1 MIMPMLRLLGSTLGI
16 GAALMVLAAC
26 RSDAPAQNQSAS
38 STLRSAAETPPAE
51 RAARPLLGAGEAV
64 PTAILAAARHW
75 QRGGA
80 AGNRV
85 LIATFTYTRCP
96 ESGPCAIAERT
107 LQRVQGAILA
117 TPALS
122 TSVGIL
128 SLSVD
133 PVFDVPAVLR
143 RHADRIGADASVWR
157 FSALAPAEIGDS
169 LAAFGVPWA
178 GGAGIAPAT
187 VTLLV
192 DAGGRLARVYS
203 GPAWTAEE
211 LLSDLR
217 SLVLRADPAVLA
229 AYIEA
234 QTALAADD
242 HPRASRALG
251 RLTKTVSDPAVARL
265 AAAARDAVGLPATR
279 LAFKPLS
286 EALVRLPWP
295 PEYQPMYC
303 PMFDGNAGATWV
315 QKAGPVTNPYLGSS
329 MLRCGT
335 DLSAGAH
342 ADHSAKFGGVLF
354 MAADGFH
361 HVEGTYTAD
370 GFFHVRLY
378 DNFRKQIPVAGFQAR
393 AVLDEKASK
402 PLVPSRDG
410 LTLDV
415 KVGTRAWPAE
425 ITLQI
430 VLERGA
436 PEERFDFVFVSHS
449 PGGS

>member
-1 MIMPMLRLLGSTLGI
+1 MLRLLASTLAI
-16 GAALMVLAAC
+16 GAALVALAGC
-26 RSDAPAQNQSAS
+26 RAEAPTLNLPPASAS
-38 STLRSAAETPPAE
+38 RAEPETP
-51 RAARPLLGAGEAV
+51 RTDGAARPLLRVGEPV
-64 PTAILAAARHW
+64 PAPILAGARHW

-107 LQRVQGAILA
+107 LQRVQDVIHT
-117 TPALS
+117 TPGLS

-133 PVFDVPAVLR
+133 PAFDVPAVLR
-143 RHADRIGADASVWR
+143 RHADRIGADAGVWR
-157 FSALAPAEIGDS
+157 FAALAPAEIGDS
-169 LAAFGVPWA
+169 LAAFGVPWTS
-178 GGAGIAPAT
+178 GAGIAPAT
-187 VTLLV
+187 VTLLI

-217 SLVLRADPAVLA
+217 SLVLRADPAVLT
-229 AYIEA
+229 AYIDA

-242 HPRASRALG
+242 QPRASRALG
-251 RLTKTVSDPAVARL
+251 RLTKAVSDPAVARL

-279 LAFKPLS
+279 LAFRPLS

-303 PMFDGNAGATWV
+303 PMFAGNAGATWV

-370 GFFHVRLY
+370 GWFHVRLY

-393 AVLDEKASK
+393 AVLDEKVSK
-402 PLVPSRDG
+402 PLVPAREG

-425 ITLQI
+425 ITLEI

-436 PEERFDFVFVSHS
+436 PEERFDFVFASHS
-449 PGGS
+449 PGSP

>member
-1 MIMPMLRLLGSTLGI
+1 MIVPMLRLLASSLAI
-16 GAALMVLAAC
+16 GAALVALAGC
-26 RSDAPAQNQSAS
+26 RSEAPGQNQSAS
-38 STLRSAAETPPAE
+38 PASRSAETPPADHP
-51 RAARPLLGAGEAV
+51 ARPLLRVGEPV
-64 PTAILAAARHW
+64 PAPILAGARHW

-107 LQRVQGAILA
+107 LQRVQDVIRA
-117 TPALS
+117 TPGLS

-143 RHADRIGADASVWR
+143 RHADRIGADAGVWR
-157 FSALAPAEIGDS
+157 FAALAPAEVGDT
-169 LAAFGVPWA
+169 LGAFGVPWTS
-178 GGAGIAPAT
+178 GAGIGSAT
-187 VTLLV
+187 ATLLI

-242 HPRASRALG
+242 QPRASRALG
-251 RLTKTVSDPAVARL
+251 RLTKAVSDPAVARL
-265 AAAARDAVGLPATR
+265 ASAARDAVGLPATR

-370 GFFHVRLY
+370 GWFHVRLY
-378 DNFRKQIPVAGFQAR
+378 DSFRKQIPVAGFQAR
-393 AVLDEKASK
+393 AVLDEKVTR
-402 PLVPSRDG
+402 PLVPSRGG

-425 ITLQI
+425 ITLEI

-449 PGGS
+449 PGSP